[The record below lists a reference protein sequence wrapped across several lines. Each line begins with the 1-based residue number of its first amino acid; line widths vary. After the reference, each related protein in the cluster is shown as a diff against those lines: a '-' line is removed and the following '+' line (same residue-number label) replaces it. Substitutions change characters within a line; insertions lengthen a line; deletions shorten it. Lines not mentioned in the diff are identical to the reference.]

1 MHRITLLVFACL
13 VVTAC
18 AVSHVDPLTV
28 PLAYQTN
35 AKNAGVLGELR
46 CNAISQVV
54 ATDARTDKSLGIRM
68 LEGKPERAPVSV
80 TGDAAAW
87 VQSGVQGLL
96 GQNGVVR
103 GSGPALVVV
112 LDDLRT
118 TESIWHR
125 ASYDA
130 RVGLT
135 GQLQSPSRKVCWTGT
150 VEGTGG
156 DYGYAG
162 RIETYQGML
171 NAALDSATL
180 RLAQSP
186 GFKDALCHCGN

>member
-1 MHRITLLVFACL
+1 MHKITLLVFACL

-18 AVSHVDPLTV
+18 AVSRVDPISV
-28 PLAYQTN
+28 PLVYQTN
-35 AKNAGVLGELR
+35 PKNAGVLGELR

-68 LEGKPERAPVSV
+68 LEGKPERAAVSAA
-80 TGDAAAW
+80 GDAAAW
-87 VQSGVQGLL
+87 VQNGVQGLL
-96 GQNGVVR
+96 GQNGVVK

-130 RVGLT
+130 HIGLT

-162 RIETYQGML
+162 RIETYQSML
-171 NAALDSATL
+171 NTALDSAVL
-180 RLAQSP
+180 HLAQSP